1 MIVKSNHG
9 KPKNH
14 LFLLLAMKKSSNQL
28 WKVLGTSFGVA
39 VTLGGT
45 IGTGILRKPGPIA
58 EQLHSPTLII
68 FLWLIVAIYALL
80 GVSCVLELSLSIPK
94 AGAWYGYA
102 ERAFGRY
109 IGFLV
114 GLSSWL
120 GTVTALGFGSYTCS
134 EYLAILF
141 PDLQNYELYCAIGL
155 LLILWFFHQMGV
167 IAAGKSQEWFS
178 GIKALALIG
187 FIFICLSQGEGG
199 IWQSSPTAPT
209 GLPLWS
215 GILTA
220 LLSIFYAFDGW
231 HTAAYFTE
239 ENKDPLKSMPKSM
252 YIGVIVVAV
261 IYLLINIGIL
271 YTLSWTELSQSKLAA
286 ADAMQKILGAETGRW
301 VTTFLMLSI
310 LGILNTQVMFAPR
323 VIFSMSRDGLFFAG
337 AGKVNAQGSP
347 TVATHMTV
355 GLACLFLISS
365 QSISD
370 RLSDIATFFFVAS
383 YLAGFASL
391 LRLRNTEP
399 NLNRPYRVWAYP
411 YLPIIL
417 VVISSLFLVGT
428 LVQNFSSIPFVIAFM
443 LISFLI
449 YRFGLV
455 KRV

>member
-1 MIVKSNHG
+1 MANNK
-9 KPKNH
+9 
-14 LFLLLAMKKSSNQL
+14 L

-45 IGTGILRKPGPIA
+45 VGTGILRKPGPIA
-58 EQLHSPTLII
+58 ELLHNPSLII
-68 FLWLIVAIYALL
+68 ALWLLVAIYALL

-109 IGFLV
+109 IGFIV

-141 PDLQNYELYCAIGL
+141 PRLQGFELYCAISL
-155 LLILWFFHQMGV
+155 LLILWFFHQLGV
-167 IAAGKSQEWFS
+167 IVAGKSQEWFS

-187 FIFICLSQGEGG
+187 FIGICFAQGEGG
-199 IWQSSPTAPT
+199 AWHDSPAAPA

-239 ENKDPLKSMPKSM
+239 ENKEPQKSMPKSM
-252 YIGVIVVAV
+252 FIGVIVVAL
-261 IYLLINIGIL
+261 IYILINIGIL
-271 YTLSWTELSQSKLAA
+271 HTLSWSELSQSKLAA
-286 ADAMQKILGAETGRW
+286 ADAMQKILGEQTGRW

-323 VIFSMSRDGLFFAG
+323 VIFSMSRDGLFFAS

-391 LRLRNTEP
+391 LRLRKTEP
-399 NLNRPYRVWAYP
+399 DLNRPYRVWAYP
-411 YLPIIL
+411 FLPILL
-417 VVISSLFLVGT
+417 VLISSLFLLGT
-428 LVQNFSSIPFVIAFM
+428 LIQNVASIPFVIAFM
-443 LISFLI
+443 VISYII
-449 YRFGLV
+449 YRFGLT

>member
-1 MIVKSNHG
+1 MQKKSN
-9 KPKNH
+9 
-14 LFLLLAMKKSSNQL
+14 NQL

-45 IGTGILRKPGPIA
+45 VGTGILRKPGPIA
-58 EQLHSPTLII
+58 AQLHHPTLII
-68 FLWLIVAIYALL
+68 ALWLIVAIYALM

-94 AGAWYGYA
+94 AGSWYGYA

-109 IGFLV
+109 LGFLV

-141 PDLQNYELYCAIGL
+141 PALQDYVLYSAVGML
-155 LLILWFFHQMGV
+155 LLLWFFHQLGV
-167 IAAGKSQEWFS
+167 IVAGKSQEWFS
-178 GIKALALIG
+178 GIKALALVG
-187 FIFICLSQGEGG
+187 FIFICLLAGEGG
-199 IWQSSPTAPT
+199 TWTASPAAPT
-209 GLPLWS
+209 GMPLWS

-231 HTAAYFTE
+231 HTASYFTE
-239 ENKDPLKSMPKSM
+239 ENKDPVKSMPKSM
-252 YIGVIVVAV
+252 FIGVIVVAV

-271 YTLSWTELSQSKLAA
+271 YTLSWPELSQSKLAA
-286 ADAMQKILGAETGRW
+286 ADAMQKILGAQTGRW

-310 LGILNTQVMFAPR
+310 FGILNTQVMFAPR
-323 VIFSMSRDGLFFAG
+323 VIFSMSRDGLFFAS
-337 AGKVNAQGSP
+337 AGQVNQHGSP

-391 LRLRNTEP
+391 LQLRKSEP
-399 NLNRPYRVWAYP
+399 NLPRPYRVWAYP
-411 YLPIIL
+411 YLPLAL
-417 VVISSLFLVGT
+417 VLISSLFLLGT
-428 LVQNFSSIPFVIAFM
+428 LVQNSASIPFVAAFI
-443 LISFLI
+443 LLSYLI
-449 YRFGLV
+449 YRFKLS

>member
-1 MIVKSNHG
+1 
-9 KPKNH
+9 
-14 LFLLLAMKKSSNQL
+14 MKKKSANQL
-28 WKVLGTSFGVA
+28 WKVLGTSFSIA
-39 VTLGGT
+39 VTIGGT
-45 IGTGILRKPGPIA
+45 VGTGILRKPGPIA
-58 EQLHSPTLII
+58 DQLHNPFLII
-68 FLWLIVAIYALL
+68 SLWVAVAIYALL

-109 IGFLV
+109 VGFLV

-141 PDLQNYELYCAIGL
+141 PFLQDYILFSAVGIL
-155 LLILWFFHQMGV
+155 LLLWFFHQLGV
-167 IAAGKSQEWFS
+167 ILAGKSQEWFS
-178 GIKALALIG
+178 GIKAIALIG
-187 FIFICLSQGEGG
+187 FIFICLLAGEGG
-199 IWQSSPTAPT
+199 TWKTSPATPT
-209 GLPLWS
+209 GMPLWS

-231 HTAAYFTE
+231 HTASYFTE
-239 ENKDPLKSMPKSM
+239 ENKDPVKSMPKSM
-252 YIGVIVVAV
+252 FIGVIVVAV

-271 YTLSWTELSQSKLAA
+271 YTLSWPELSQSKLAA
-286 ADAMQKILGAETGRW
+286 ADAMQKILGAQTGRW

-310 LGILNTQVMFAPR
+310 FGILNTQVMFAPR
-323 VIFSMSRDGLFFAG
+323 VIFSMSRDGLFFTSAG
-337 AGKVNAQGSP
+337 QVNKHGSP

-391 LRLRNTEP
+391 LKLRKTEP
-399 NLNRPYRVWAYP
+399 NLPRPYRVWAYP
-411 YLPIIL
+411 YLPIAL
-417 VVISSLFLVGT
+417 VLISSLFLLGT
-428 LVQNFSSIPFVIAFM
+428 LVQNSASIPFVAAFI
-443 LISFLI
+443 LLSYLI
-449 YRFGLV
+449 YRFGLL

>member
-1 MIVKSNHG
+1 MQKKSN
-9 KPKNH
+9 
-14 LFLLLAMKKSSNQL
+14 NQL

-45 IGTGILRKPGPIA
+45 VGTGILRKPGPIA
-58 EQLHSPTLII
+58 AQLHHPTLII
-68 FLWLIVAIYALL
+68 ALWLIVAIYALM

-94 AGAWYGYA
+94 AGSWYGYA

-109 IGFLV
+109 LGFLV

-141 PDLQNYELYCAIGL
+141 PALQDYVLYSAVGML
-155 LLILWFFHQMGV
+155 LLLWFFHQLGV
-167 IAAGKSQEWFS
+167 IVAGKSQEWFS
-178 GIKALALIG
+178 GIKALALVG
-187 FIFICLSQGEGG
+187 FIFICLFAGEGG
-199 IWQSSPTAPT
+199 TWTASPAAPT
-209 GLPLWS
+209 GMPLWS

-231 HTAAYFTE
+231 HTASYFTE
-239 ENKDPLKSMPKSM
+239 ENKDPVKSMPKSM
-252 YIGVIVVAV
+252 FIGVIVVAV

-271 YTLSWTELSQSKLAA
+271 YTLSWPELSQSKLAA
-286 ADAMQKILGAETGRW
+286 ADAMQKILGAQTGRW

-310 LGILNTQVMFAPR
+310 FGILNTQVMFAPR
-323 VIFSMSRDGLFFAG
+323 VIFSMSRDGLFFAS
-337 AGKVNAQGSP
+337 AGRVNQHGSP

-383 YLAGFASL
+383 YLAGFTSL
-391 LRLRNTEP
+391 LQLRKSEP
-399 NLNRPYRVWAYP
+399 NLPRPYRVWAYP
-411 YLPIIL
+411 YLPLAL
-417 VVISSLFLVGT
+417 VFISSLFLLGT
-428 LVQNFSSIPFVIAFM
+428 LVQNSTSIPFVAAFI
-443 LISFLI
+443 LLSYLI
-449 YRFGLV
+449 YRFKLS

>member
-1 MIVKSNHG
+1 MVLITTPVKQ
-9 KPKNH
+9 KFQ
-14 LFLLLAMKKSSNQL
+14 LFLSSAMKKSTNQL
-28 WKVLGTSFGVA
+28 WKVLGSSFGVA

-58 EQLHSPTLII
+58 ELLQNPSLII
-68 FLWLIVAIYALL
+68 GLWLLVAIYALL

-134 EYLAILF
+134 EYLALLF
-141 PDLQNYELYCAIGL
+141 PSLQNHVLYCAVGL
-155 LLILWFFHQMGV
+155 LLFLWFFHQLGV
-167 IAAGKSQEWFS
+167 IVAGKSQEWFS
-178 GIKALALIG
+178 GLKAIALMG
-187 FIFICLSQGEGG
+187 FIFICLSKGEGG
-199 IWQSSPTAPT
+199 TWHSNPAAPV

-239 ENKDPLKSMPKSM
+239 ENKDPVKSMPKSM
-252 YIGVIVVAV
+252 YIGVIVVAI
-261 IYLLINIGIL
+261 IYILINIGIL
-271 YTLSWTELSQSKLAA
+271 YTLSLSELSQSKLAA
-286 ADAMQKILGAETGRW
+286 SDAMQKILGAQTGRW

-323 VIFSMSRDGLFFAG
+323 VIFSMSRDGLFFAS

-355 GLACLFLISS
+355 GLACLFLVSS

-391 LRLRNTEP
+391 LQLRKTEP
-399 NLNRPYRVWAYP
+399 DLSRPYRVWAYP
-411 YLPIIL
+411 YLPAIL
-417 VVISSLFLVGT
+417 VLISSLFLIGT
-428 LVQNFSSIPFVIAFM
+428 LAQNLSSVPFVIGFM
-443 LISFLI
+443 AISYLI
-449 YRFGLV
+449 YRFILA
-455 KRV
+455 KRI

>member
-1 MIVKSNHG
+1 
-9 KPKNH
+9 
-14 LFLLLAMKKSSNQL
+14 
-28 WKVLGTSFGVA
+28 
-39 VTLGGT
+39 
-45 IGTGILRKPGPIA
+45 
-58 EQLHSPTLII
+58 
-68 FLWLIVAIYALL
+68 
-80 GVSCVLELSLSIPK
+80 
-94 AGAWYGYA
+94 
-102 ERAFGRY
+102 
-109 IGFLV
+109 
-114 GLSSWL
+114 
-120 GTVTALGFGSYTCS
+120 
-134 EYLAILF
+134 
-141 PDLQNYELYCAIGL
+141 
-155 LLILWFFHQMGV
+155 
-167 IAAGKSQEWFS
+167 
-178 GIKALALIG
+178 
-187 FIFICLSQGEGG
+187 
-199 IWQSSPTAPT
+199 
-209 GLPLWS
+209 
-215 GILTA
+215 
-220 LLSIFYAFDGW
+220 
-231 HTAAYFTE
+231 
-239 ENKDPLKSMPKSM
+239 M

-337 AGKVNAQGSP
+337 AGKVNGQGSP

-391 LRLRNTEP
+391 LRLRKTEP
-399 NLNRPYRVWAYP
+399 DLNRPYRVWAYP

-428 LVQNFSSIPFVIAFM
+428 LVQNMSSIPFVIAFM

-455 KRV
+455 KRI